1 MPYTFGLIGYDDLVV
16 SGPDPFGSGTTG
28 NGSSVGATT
37 FTLAPGATW
46 VQATL
51 NDNEA
56 FFEDADSGQDL
67 ASGITVNG
75 KTFSAGQNVETEYSY
90 VVRPVGSTDPS
101 EEVTIYIVEFGTS
114 GEAIATDGPLHEG
127 ITYEIIAIDS
137 NDPVVSYSN
146 LAVCFTAGTR
156 IATARGP
163 ALVEDLRAGDR
174 VLTMDHGAQP
184 LIWVGAQRASGQGAT
199 APVRVPALALGNT
212 RDLLL
217 SPQHRVLRRMAGSRV
232 QKGRAGECLTP
243 VKSLSGA
250 AGIGPAPCKEV
261 VYYHLLL
268 ARHEVIF
275 AEGAPVESML
285 PGPVALRAL
294 TPASRA
300 QLLALCPD
308 LEVLVRPAR
317 SNSER
322 RAARAAQWSPARPL
336 IGPSRW
342 KRMQEEAQ
350 QGAQGAPEAG
360 ADAAANE
367 GAEAGTT
374 ERAAQG
380 TVMAARPR
388 PRACAAAHAA
398 Y

>member
-1 MPYTFGLIGYDDLVV
+1 MPYTFGLIGYNDLVV
-16 SGPDPFGSGTTG
+16 SGPDPFGSGATA

-56 FFEDADSGQDL
+56 IFEDGDSGQDL

-75 KTFSAGQNVETEYSY
+75 TSFSAGQNLETEYSY
-90 VVRPVGSTDPS
+90 VVRPVGSTDPA

-114 GEAIATDGPLHEG
+114 GEAIATNGPLHDG

-137 NDPVVSYSN
+137 NDPVVAYSN

-174 VLTMDHGAQP
+174 VLTMDHGVQP
-184 LIWVGAQRASGQGAT
+184 LIWVGTQRASGRGAT
-199 APVRVPALALGNT
+199 APVRVPAMALENT
-212 RDLLL
+212 RDLWL
-217 SPQHRVLRRMAGSRV
+217 SPQHRVLRRLAGSRV

-243 VKSLSGA
+243 VKSLIGT
-250 AGIGPAPCKEV
+250 AGIGPAPCTEV

-268 ARHEVIF
+268 ARHEVLF

-294 TPASRA
+294 TPTNRA
-300 QLLALCPD
+300 AVLALCPD
-308 LEVLVRPAR
+308 LAALLHPAR
-317 SNSER
+317 TAAER
-322 RAARAAQWSPARPL
+322 SKAKAAQWTPARAL
-336 IGPSRW
+336 IGPSGW
-342 KRMQEEAQ
+342 KRMQA
-350 QGAQGAPEAG
+350 AALPHAALALPKAHAAA
-360 ADAAANE
+360 ADAAAIS
-367 GAEAGTT
+367 
-374 ERAAQG
+374 RS
-380 TVMAARPR
+380 
-388 PRACAAAHAA
+388 
-398 Y
+398 